1 MILSIAKRT
10 IESNSGKK
18 SMKIQIAA
26 AVAVVVLTF
35 QAQGAAQAFECPK
48 RFAAAQAAIDKVK
61 GDMGGDMSK
70 KMPKEQMAL
79 VHALIDDAKTR
90 LTSAKHNHEKPQGI
104 YDHARAI
111 AKSDAAKGYAVAADM
126 MHFKMMKM
134 MKK

>member
-1 MILSIAKRT
+1 
-10 IESNSGKK
+10 
-18 SMKIQIAA
+18 
-26 AVAVVVLTF
+26 
-35 QAQGAAQAFECPK
+35 
-48 RFAAAQAAIDKVK
+48 
-61 GDMGGDMSK
+61 MSK

-90 LTSAKHNHEKPQGI
+90 LTSAKHNHENPQGI

-134 MKK
+134 MKKEGATWRTHLDLDCWGRRALGESAKGPAVRSIRNGRNKCPGRGSRSSQCLESFG